1 MVRIIL
7 FSCFKEEFALSAI
20 LFEMAKYRSGATGF
34 TEDYTYD
41 LTPNSELELAAHM
54 LEISPVFAKNKRG
67 N

>member
-1 MVRIIL
+1 
-7 FSCFKEEFALSAI
+7 
-20 LFEMAKYRSGATGF
+20 MAKYRSGATGF